1 MRGLFVRQSDRPSAG
16 PSVRSDTNTIRYE
29 RGRTDLALPS
39 WPLHCRRPP
48 SSFRASRG
56 PRGSERYVILWHA
69 LELEP
74 LMMCCLGI
82 NVEETACACEQIH
95 AQRSPGYHS
104 APKSNQAFLM
114 VPRAGE
120 GDLQRTEVGVCASV
134 APAPNRVTAA
144 RSFATRTRH
153 K

>member
-1 MRGLFVRQSDRPSAG
+1 MRGLFVRQNDRPSAG

-69 LELEP
+69 LELGP
-74 LMMCCLGI
+74 QMRCCWGI
-82 NVEETACACEQIH
+82 NLEETACACEQIH
-95 AQRSPGYHS
+95 AQRHPGYHS
-104 APKSNQAFLM
+104 APKSNQALLM
-114 VPRAGE
+114 VPRAGRR
-120 GDLQRTEVGVCASV
+120 GRKEVGVCASV